1 MSIRTQSE
9 HLDDLRREAKSAQ
22 DMKERVCVEASQKTK
37 ELGEARRR
45 LQEMLNDNKTTKPS
59 SWLTTKLLNGRMT
72 YDQIKEQRQQLERDL
87 EDIDAQLLEHSDAN
101 TKKKLRQLD
110 RQRSSIDGQLEH
122 QEPILAELRLCLPN
136 LEQISSALSPQN

>member
-1 MSIRTQSE
+1 MEE
-9 HLDDLRREAKSAQ
+9 HLDDLRRETKSVQ
-22 DMKERVCVEASQKTK
+22 NMKERVRVEASQKTK
-37 ELGEARRR
+37 ELGEARKR

-87 EDIDAQLLEHSDAN
+87 EDVDAQLLEHSDAN

-110 RQRSSIDGQLEH
+110 RQLSSIAGQLEH